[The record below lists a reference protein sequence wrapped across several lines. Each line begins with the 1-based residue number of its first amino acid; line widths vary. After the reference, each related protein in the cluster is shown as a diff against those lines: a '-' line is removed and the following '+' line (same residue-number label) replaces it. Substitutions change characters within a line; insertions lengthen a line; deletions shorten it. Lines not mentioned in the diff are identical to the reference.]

1 MALLFIMFLPSVV
14 NVDYHL
20 AYSVIQFIV
29 NALFVTTELFTII
42 LILWM
47 LYHDRY
53 DRLYV
58 IEVTMFLSLLLSLIV
73 IYMFALSSVCIDFK
87 YILLNFAL
95 IFVNILDFVVENI
108 TKVVKYKKD
117 KSKTKD

>member
-20 AYSVIQFIV
+20 AYNVIQFIV